1 MSIQASRDKENLRE
15 CLGFVF
21 ALFCL
26 VFFFFLSKRM
36 KLTVG
41 KYSPLQKTPLTVV
54 TILDHREE
62 AKNALLSDFVLE
74 VKDISI
80 F

>member
-1 MSIQASRDKENLRE
+1 
-15 CLGFVF
+15 
-21 ALFCL
+21 
-26 VFFFFLSKRM
+26 M
-36 KLTVG
+36 KLTDG